1 MKKLLIAVA
10 ALAGFGVAY
19 AGDYHHGEELKCQQC
34 HTMHATRQHGFEIKN
49 TDGTIAPLAPTE
61 GTGMF
66 NGGAG
71 FDKLL
76 VGGSTNATCLACHN
90 KGGYDVWGS
99 TASATMAGK
108 RSAGAL
114 NADPAATDLAAIDV
128 GFTPGQGA
136 TPVLKYV
143 AQMGHSMGSKAVAPG
158 GTFFQNNSTFGF
170 NCGDCHE
177 VHGNA
182 AYRNLGPQY
191 SGIVAF
197 DADSQPTYVVAAT
210 VDPTVD
216 VTETADA
223 QYNGSGVFFGFGGG
237 ANRMNAYCGKCHGN
251 FHGDTNGY
259 FPDNAFRRHPTGNA
273 VSKYDFAT
281 TDGRYTARDA
291 VRAVYTSA
299 TTVSPG
305 CLTCHKAHGNARS
318 YGLIHPAEAGANVD
332 LENGDA
338 PGVIDH
344 TGTRTFYNP
353 KTLCTTCHYQGKH

>member
-10 ALAGFGVAY
+10 ALMGFGSAY

-34 HTMHATRQHGFEIKN
+34 HTMHASRQHGFEI
-49 TDGTIAPLAPTE
+49 TIATGAIA
-61 GTGMF
+61 GTPILY

-90 KGGYDVWGS
+90 KGGYDVWGQ
-99 TASATMAGK
+99 TASATMVGK

-114 NADPAATDLAAIDV
+114 NADPGATDLAAISV
-128 GFTPGQGA
+128 GVTPGD
-136 TPVLKYV
+136 VLLGGGLAY
-143 AQMGHSMGSKAVAPG
+143 APQMGHSMGAKVVAPG
-158 GTFFQNNSTFGF
+158 GTFQNNSTFGF
-170 NCGDCHE
+170 DCGDCHE

-191 SGIVAF
+191 SGTVAF
-197 DADSQPTYVVAAT
+197 DTTSQPTYTIAAA
-210 VDPTVD
+210 VDPAFD
-216 VTETADA
+216 VTETEAAIYD
-223 QYNGSGVFFGFGGG
+223 GSQVSFGFGGG
-237 ANRMNAYCGKCHGN
+237 MNRMNAYCGKCHGN
-251 FHGDTNGY
+251 FHSDANTQGPGA
-259 FPDNAFRRHPTGNA
+259 AFVRHPTGNDTTA
-273 VSKYDFAT
+273 YDFAM

-291 VRAVYTSA
+291 VRPVYTSA
-299 TTVSPG
+299 TNVSPG

-318 YGLIHPAEAGANVD
+318 YGLIHPGEDGAVANVD
-332 LENGDA
+332 LENGDE

-344 TGTRTFYNP
+344 TGTRAFYNP

>member
-1 MKKLLIAVA
+1 VA
-10 ALAGFGVAY
+10 IGAR
-19 AGDYHHGEELKCQQC
+19 DRS
-34 HTMHATRQHGFEIKN
+34 TR
-49 TDGTIAPLAPTE
+49 
-61 GTGMF
+61 
-66 NGGAG
+66 
-71 FDKLL
+71 
-76 VGGSTNATCLACHN
+76 
-90 KGGYDVWGS
+90 
-99 TASATMAGK
+99 
-108 RSAGAL
+108 
-114 NADPAATDLAAIDV
+114 AAINRGTRRHSPYSVDV
-128 GFTPGQGA
+128 G
-136 TPVLKYV
+136 
-143 AQMGHSMGSKAVAPG
+143 HRGSRRVCAPG

-216 VTETADA
+216 VTETTDA

-318 YGLIHPAEAGANVD
+318 FGLIHPAEAGANVD

-338 PGVIDH
+338 PGVTDH
-344 TGTRTFYNP
+344 TNTRTFYNP

>member
-10 ALAGFGVAY
+10 ALMGFSSAY

-34 HTMHATRQHGFEIKN
+34 HTMHASRQHGFEI
-49 TDGTIAPLAPTE
+49 TLADGTIG
-61 GTGMF
+61 GTPILY
-66 NGGAG
+66 NSGAG

-90 KGGYDVWGS
+90 RGGYDVWGE
-99 TASATMAGK
+99 TASTTLKGK

-114 NADPAATDLAAIDV
+114 NAQPGSDV
-128 GFTPGQGA
+128 ASITVGVTPGTAALGGA
-136 TPVLKYV
+136 MPY
-143 AQMGHSMGSKAVAPG
+143 APQMGHTMGFKGVAPG
-158 GTFFQNNSTFGF
+158 GLYDSTLATFGF
-170 NCGDCHE
+170 DCGDCHE

-191 SGIVAF
+191 SGLLAF
-197 DADSQPTYVVAAT
+197 DAASQPTYVVAAA

-216 VTETADA
+216 VTETTAA
-223 QYNGSGVFFGFGGG
+223 QYDGSGVFFGFGGG
-237 ANRMNAYCGKCHGN
+237 QNRMNAYCAKCHGN
-251 FHGDTNGY
+251 FHSDANTRN
-259 FPDNAFRRHPTGNA
+259 PTESAFVRHPTGNA
-273 VSKYDFAT
+273 VTAYDFAM

-291 VRAVYTSA
+291 VRPVYTSA
-299 TTVSPG
+299 TNVSPG

-332 LENGDA
+332 LENGDEA
-338 PGVIDH
+338 GVIDH
-344 TGTRTFYNP
+344 TGTRAFYNP